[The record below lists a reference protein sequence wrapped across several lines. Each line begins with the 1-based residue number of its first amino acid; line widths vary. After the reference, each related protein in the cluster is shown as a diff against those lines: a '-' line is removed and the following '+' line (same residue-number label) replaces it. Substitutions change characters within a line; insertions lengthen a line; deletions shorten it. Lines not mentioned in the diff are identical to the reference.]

1 MKSAFEKTV
10 NIIDTVENRSKI
22 IDKLVEDYGSDTFWS
37 KYASSKD
44 DVIQYMQDILQG
56 ELTNLSL
63 YELLLLA
70 NYDLDTIVWQNIFD
84 CLVNEVCEKVKGAD
98 EFFSIGREAT
108 LNGDKW
114 YDEYNGLFYNGTYGI
129 IPENPYKLCA
139 KFLNKKD
146 WNKLVEDT
154 SVYVADVFGVN
165 RFKWVAYSNDGSYE
179 DFSEKV
185 FKSKEECYND
195 MRNAALSK
203 MKWNTEYNEDF
214 ETDDAAVN
222 YKVRFT
228 KNMIIH
234 ESFSGVYVYKI
245 AREYE
250 EIQKK
255 DIFTYDFKDELIKL
269 GFSRI

>member
-1 MKSAFEKTV
+1 MPNFSTKIVDA
-10 NIIDTVENRSKI
+10 IDTTENRSI
-22 IDKLVEDYGSDTFWS
+22 VIDKLMEESDSEFSPMDSTMQ
-37 KYASSKD
+37 YARK
-44 DVIQYMQDILQG
+44 ILLG

-63 YELLLLA
+63 YELLTLKPC
-70 NYDLDTIVWQNIFD
+70 DLDTIIWKNIFN
-84 CLVNEVCEKVKGAD
+84 CLVNEVCERVKGAD
-98 EFFSIGREAT
+98 EFFSVGGEAT
-108 LNGDKW
+108 LSNDKW
-114 YDEYNGLFYNGTYGI
+114 FDDYNGLFRNGNSGI
-129 IPENPYKLCA
+129 ITEHPYELCA
-139 KFLNKKD
+139 KFLDRKD

-154 SVYVADVFGVN
+154 CVYVADVLGVSK
-165 RFKWVAYSNDGSYE
+165 FKWVAYSNDGSYE
-179 DFSEKV
+179 DFSKKV

-214 ETDDAAVN
+214 ETDDVAVN

-234 ESFSGVYVYKI
+234 ESFSGIYVYKI